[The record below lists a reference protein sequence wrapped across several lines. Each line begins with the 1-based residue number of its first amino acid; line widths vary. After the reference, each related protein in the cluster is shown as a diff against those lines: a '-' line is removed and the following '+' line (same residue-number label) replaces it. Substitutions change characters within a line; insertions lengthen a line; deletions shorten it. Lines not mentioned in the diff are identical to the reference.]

1 MNKDNRQ
8 PGKLDSFF
16 NEVESLKKHL
26 PPINSAGYPFI
37 IIFFLV
43 SLLLSTF
50 SEFLGWLGFLIT
62 IWCVYFFRNPV
73 RFTPILSGTNKN
85 NLIISPADGT
95 VIEIS
100 KISPTEDIGL
110 PEGKWTRV
118 CVFMNVFDVHVNRS
132 PMSGQITYKKY
143 IPGSFFNASLDKA
156 SDENERLILNMDTE
170 NGHKIAF
177 VQIAG
182 LVARRIICD
191 VDIGNSLKA
200 GESFGLIRFGSRV
213 DIYFPSEVSVMI
225 LKGQKMIA
233 GETIIGDF
241 SKNAKPVKEITDEK

>member
-1 MNKDNRQ
+1 MNII
-8 PGKLDSFF
+8 DSIKT
-16 NEVESLKKHL
+16 SILT
-26 PPINSAGYPFI
+26 PIHPAGIPFI
-37 IIFFLV
+37 AIFFIL
-43 SLLLSTF
+43 TIII
-50 SEFLGWLGFLIT
+50 GWFWTPLYYIGFTLT
-62 IWCVYFFRNPV
+62 LWCVYFFRNPS
-73 RFTPILSGTNKN
+73 RTTPMLSGSNKN

-100 KISPTEDIGL
+100 KINPTEDIGL

-118 CVFMNVFDVHVNRS
+118 CIFMNVFDVHVNRS

-156 SDENERLILNMDTE
+156 SNENERLILNMDTE
-170 NGHKIAF
+170 NGNKIAF

-191 VDIGNSLKA
+191 VDIGHSLTA
-200 GESFGLIRFGSRV
+200 GEIFGLIRFGSRV
-213 DIYFPSEVSVMI
+213 DIYFPSEVSVMV

-241 SKNAKPVKEITDEK
+241 SKNAKPVKEITNEK

>member
-1 MNKDNRQ
+1 MNI
-8 PGKLDSFF
+8 LDSIKTS
-16 NEVESLKKHL
+16 VLT
-26 PPINSAGYPFI
+26 PIHPAGIPFI
-37 IIFFLV
+37 AIFFILAIII
-43 SLLLSTF
+43 
-50 SEFLGWLGFLIT
+50 GWIWSPLYYVGFTLT
-62 IWCVYFFRNPV
+62 LWCIYFFRNPS
-73 RFTPILSGTNKN
+73 RTTPILSGLNKN

-100 KISPTEDIGL
+100 KVTPAKDIGL

-118 CVFMNVFDVHVNRS
+118 CIFMNVFDVHVNRS
-132 PMSGQITYKKY
+132 PMLGQITYKKY

-156 SDENERLILNMDTE
+156 SDQNERLILNMDTE
-170 NGHKIAF
+170 NGNKIAF

-191 VDIGNSLKA
+191 VDIGHLLKA
-200 GESFGLIRFGSRV
+200 GEIFGLIRFGSRV
-213 DIYFPSEVSVMI
+213 DIYFPSEVSVMV

-241 SKNAKPVKEITDEK
+241 SKNAKSVKGISDEK

>member
-1 MNKDNRQ
+1 MNII
-8 PGKLDSFF
+8 DSIKT
-16 NEVESLKKHL
+16 SLL
-26 PPINSAGYPFI
+26 TPIHPAGIPFI
-37 IIFFLV
+37 ALFFILTIIIGWLWNP
-43 SLLLSTF
+43 LY
-50 SEFLGWLGFLIT
+50 FLGFTLTL
-62 IWCVYFFRNPV
+62 WCVYFFRNPV
-73 RFTPILSGTNKN
+73 RFTPILSGSNKN

-143 IPGSFFNASLDKA
+143 IPGSFFNASLDKS

-241 SKNAKPVKEITDEK
+241 SKSAKPVKEIPDEK